1 MSEFDLIPELGDRIT
16 IESALYGETFG
27 TIIYRSEALIRI
39 RPYNASD
46 RGINFPLDPETQEFT
61 EALGVSRIKIH
72 RKATEPHFSKQL
84 SVFPGDQ
91 LEFLTSEGL
100 PIQGFP
106 TAIVAQVIATEDQ
119 DAILLE
125 NGAVVD
131 FQFLGPPEPI
141 EVIVPKASEEDVAT
155 PENNTKE
162 AILEEVEEEIDEIPE
177 WELPPAIVE
186 EIPTSERTYP
196 DSVQR
201 EEMFISL
208 LMDIP
213 QHKQKNPKI
222 LRNLYRKTDVLLSL
236 KNSIVVRDD
245 SGSIQVG
252 QEVSYTPTTVKDCVN
267 DLPISSLLPV
277 AAVKKVI
284 YTDNTDEPGEF
295 SDVEVRPDV
304 VSLFESTQA
313 DAVFKPGVENPFLS
327 YIDLLL
333 RKNLP
338 TFVPLPNTDPTLKTT
353 VDQDVL
359 RTKLPN
365 EVLQGFPT
373 RLGME
378 LFDNE
383 AVTSE
388 FIGTVQD
395 RTARVIAGTYYRN
408 DTTGQ
413 RFQTSPPDTA
423 ATVAHILLSTDLLL
437 FRSPIH
443 SSVLLW
449 DVEAS
454 EKSRANAGSFYRLL
468 QNSWGNQQILTSDSD
483 TLLADEIAARL
494 EGYLPTA
501 IVSRSILGITDS
513 LGLQT
518 REFSDSV
525 MVPIQKA
532 LEAGQKAWVSAMTEL
547 QSRAKQSHQNGATH
561 PTRPLVRTEDPLWT
575 SQILQDTEI
584 AREWKTLQEIEPSL
598 KDVTSVRTNFFSK
611 EANGTLGSYWYALA
625 SQKAAI
631 QEYTKKVY
639 LAERLRL
646 ERRLANRRTEAAALS
661 ASPVLNSCS
670 HVHELES
677 LRGVKEDG
685 KRMLLFKKF
694 VDKYKGGLDGNWVT
708 CASCKQG
715 LVCRHELMLLNEY
728 LHPGRGQNLHKS
740 LLLEFSGPVF
750 EGAYI
755 CKNCGQKISDLEYD
769 TGLEYGDD
777 GQPLVGRTII
787 DPTAEDV
794 EELDLTVAMAE
805 EGKESDTMGFKD
817 SDLPLFYL
825 ARAILENAGIMAGE
839 DIYKRLVMFCK
850 LFLAKV
856 VPDKEKYE
864 KKRLEM
870 QAAAQG
876 KKGAMIPLAFDIYDA
891 NFRVGGM
898 AALVII
904 ELQTSNPSIPFPARG
919 CKLDKSGFPL
929 EPSGNGAIRYIACVI
944 AGMIRKDYPWVSVA
958 WTRETNIAKR
968 IDLAEKAIMNSMA
981 YILALSPMEGRPP
994 YPAIAN
1000 LTEECQNRLA
1010 EVRAKQGESAAA
1022 DELGIG
1028 LASSADK
1035 LPLQFRPIPNKIP
1048 QSELETESIQNS
1060 EQFLKNSEQGDLEK
1074 VGAFIKDRQLHLIFS
1089 VMNTFHQAAKENT
1102 VVIQPQRS
1110 DAICCF
1116 QDLGTI
1122 RQAGYGINALS
1133 DKLGES
1139 QKREVEMLETAA
1151 KTLQNRNPASS
1162 SNGTHFYV
1170 PWSAPPVD
1178 VLEPQSDPS
1187 MYYLLFLKHCFRG
1200 ENMGRV
1206 HEFQDNYECRFCLFR
1221 IPEELDFM
1229 VAGNIGETDG
1239 KRFEAAM
1246 KEMNTQRKAIVLQA
1260 FADQSVNIN
1269 ESSFQALEDAIHVMK
1284 TVQQVPLPRL
1294 EGIETLMSEMT
1305 QLLEAAP
1312 FVESVSIDWT
1322 EFMKGF
1328 QQILRSPGD
1337 DELKRKLRLSSFS
1350 GLAEDRKAA
1359 IQLRLLDL
1367 FGARPTASQK
1377 VLVEECISAISEISE
1392 SIKGNQAAKNLKLMF
1407 GVHGEQ
1413 IANQYVEKLPV
1424 SATRKWFPTIS
1435 RSHKELLAKIW
1446 ENQSQIVQTAVKSL
1460 NELNSEIVQETIHVA
1475 LSKMSQ
1481 WIGVWTHFWIE
1492 KVRPIFLT
1500 EEELQMILEWSI
1512 VHVIAA
1518 FLTDSSPLFITTS
1531 DADKKKAILFFHS
1544 WILDTL
1550 KTTKHQVNRF
1560 QMSAHKIQ
1568 EAIQA
1573 RTELEHSY
1581 FVKRFDDLDRDLR
1594 KLELLKKKYKIGDWN
1609 VGTTK
1614 NLFSYNADFFEFE
1627 RAQRAAMG
1635 LPDFGDHITGGQA
1648 KTQKQDYGF
1657 YQFGTETVKLTN
1669 DNDHRVAAD
1678 ED

>member
-1 MSEFDLIPELGDRIT
+1 MSEFELIPELGDRIT

-46 RGINFPLDPETQEFT
+46 RGVNFPLDPETQEFT
-61 EALGVSRIKIH
+61 EALGVSQVKIH

-91 LEFLTSEGL
+91 LEFLTSDGQ
-100 PIQGFP
+100 PIPEFP
-106 TAIVAQVIATEDQ
+106 TATVAEVIATEDQ

-125 NGAVVD
+125 NGRVLD

-141 EVIVPKASEEDVAT
+141 EVIVPKASEEDVAA

-162 AILEEVEEEIDEIPE
+162 AIPEEETEELEEIPE

-236 KNSIVVRDD
+236 KNSVVVRDD
-245 SGSIQVG
+245 AGTILPG
-252 QEVSYTPTTVKDCVN
+252 QEVSYTPTSVKECIRQTPV
-267 DLPISSLLPV
+267 SSLLPV

-284 YTDNTDEPGEF
+284 YTDDTDESGEF
-295 SDVEVRPDV
+295 TDVEVRPDV
-304 VSLFESTQA
+304 ASLFEATHA
-313 DAVFKPGVENPFLS
+313 DTIFKPGVDNPFLG

-338 TFVPLPNTDPTLKTT
+338 TFVPLPNTDPALKTT

-359 RTKLPN
+359 RTRLPG
-365 EVLQGFPT
+365 ETLQGFPT

-378 LFDNE
+378 LFDSD

-395 RTARVIAGTYYRN
+395 RTARVLAGTYYRN
-408 DTTGQ
+408 DATGQ
-413 RFQTSPPDTA
+413 RFQTAPPDTG
-423 ATVAHILLSTDLLL
+423 ATVAHILLSSDLLP

-454 EKSRANAGSFYRLL
+454 EKSRALAGRFYSLL
-468 QNSWGNQQILTSDSD
+468 QNSWGDQQVLTADSD
-483 TLLADEIAARL
+483 IPLNKEIAERL
-494 EGYLPTA
+494 EGFLPTA
-501 IVSRSILGITDS
+501 IVSRSVLHITDS

-518 REFSDSV
+518 QEFSESV
-525 MVPIQKA
+525 LAPILKA
-532 LEAGQKAWVSAMTEL
+532 LEAGQKAWTTAMTAL
-547 QSRAKQSHQNGATH
+547 QSRAKHAGERL
-561 PTRPLVRTEDPLWT
+561 PTLPLVDGTNPLWT
-575 SQILQDTEI
+575 PNILQTAEI
-584 AREWKTLQEIEPSL
+584 AEEWKAFQEIETAL
-598 KDVTSVRTNFFSK
+598 KDVAAVRSNYFSK
-611 EANGTLGSYWYALA
+611 GANGTLGSYWYALA
-625 SQKAAI
+625 SKNAI
-631 QEYTKKVY
+631 LQEYTKKVY

-646 ERRLANRRTEAAALS
+646 ERRLANKRAEAAKLA
-661 ASPVLNSCS
+661 ATPIINPCP
-670 HVHELES
+670 HVHTLES

-685 KRMLLFKKF
+685 KRMLLFKQF
-694 VDKYKGGLDGNWVT
+694 VDKYKGGMDGNWIS
-708 CASCKQG
+708 CASCKQE
-715 LVCRHELMLLNEY
+715 LVCRHELLLLNEF
-728 LHPGRGQNLHKS
+728 LHPGRGQSLHKA

-755 CKNCGQKISDLEYD
+755 CKNCGQKIADLEYD

-777 GQPLVGRTII
+777 GQPLVGRTVV
-787 DPTAEDV
+787 DPAAEDA

-805 EGKESDTMGFKD
+805 EGKETDTMGFKD
-817 SDLPLFYL
+817 DDLPLFYL
-825 ARAILENAGIMAGE
+825 SRAILENAGIMAGE
-839 DIYKRLVMFCK
+839 DMYKRLVTYCK
-850 LFLAKV
+850 LFLSKV
-856 VPDKEKYE
+856 VPEKEKYE

-876 KKGAMIPLAFDIYDA
+876 KKGAVVPLPFDIYDA

-898 AALVII
+898 AALVVI

-919 CKLDKSGFPL
+919 CTLDKSGFPL
-929 EPSGNGAIRYIACVI
+929 EEKGNGAIRYIACVI

-958 WTRETNIAKR
+958 WTRETNITKR

-1010 EVRAKQGESAAA
+1010 EVRAKEGQAAMA

-1048 QSELETESIQNS
+1048 QSDLDTESIQNS

-1074 VGAFIKDRQLHLIFS
+1074 VGRFIKDRQLHLIFS
-1089 VMNTFHQAAKENT
+1089 VMNTFHETAKENT
-1102 VVIQPQRS
+1102 AVIQSQRS

-1116 QDLGTI
+1116 QNLGTI
-1122 RQAGYGINALS
+1122 RQFGYGLDSLS
-1133 DKLGES
+1133 LGEA

-1151 KTLQNRNPASS
+1151 KTLRNRNPASS
-1162 SNGTHFYV
+1162 ANGTHFYV
-1170 PWSAPPVD
+1170 PWSAPPVE
-1178 VLEPQSDPS
+1178 VLEPKADPS

-1200 ENMGRV
+1200 DNMGGV
-1206 HEFQDNYECRFCLFR
+1206 HEFQDNYECRHCSFR
-1221 IPEELDFM
+1221 IPEELEFM

-1239 KRFEAAM
+1239 KRFEAAL
-1246 KEMNTQRKAIVLQA
+1246 KEMNAQRKAIILQA
-1260 FADQSVNIN
+1260 FADQGVDIS
-1269 ESSFQALEDAIHVMK
+1269 ETTFQALEDAIHLMK
-1284 TVQQVPLPRL
+1284 TVQPQRLPEV
-1294 EGIETLMSEMT
+1294 EGYEDLMVEMSRI
-1305 QLLEAAP
+1305 LAEAP
-1312 FVESVSIDWT
+1312 FVESATSDWA

-1328 QQILRSPGD
+1328 QQIMRSPTD
-1337 DELKRKLRLSSFS
+1337 DELRRKLKLSSFS

-1359 IQLRLLDL
+1359 IQLRLLSL
-1367 FGARPTASQK
+1367 FGSRPTATQK
-1377 VLVEECISAISEISE
+1377 ILVEDCISAISEISE
-1392 SIKGNQAAKNLKLMF
+1392 SIKGNVAAKNLKLMF
-1407 GVHGEQ
+1407 GVHAEQ
-1413 IANQYVEKLPV
+1413 IAHQYVEKLPV
-1424 SATRKWFPTIS
+1424 WATKKWFPSIS
-1435 RSHKELLAKIW
+1435 RSHRDLLIKIW
-1446 ENQSQIVQTAVKSL
+1446 ENQSQIVQNALKSL
-1460 NELNSEIVQETIHVA
+1460 NEMNSDSVQETVNSGLLAI
-1475 LSKMSQ
+1475 SK
-1481 WIGVWTHFWIE
+1481 WIGTWTQFWIE

-1500 EEELQMILEWSI
+1500 EEELQMVLEWSM

-1518 FLTDSSPLFITTS
+1518 FLSDTSPLYSSTT

-1550 KTTKHQVNRF
+1550 KTTKQQVNRF
-1560 QMSAHKIQ
+1560 QVSAHKIQ

-1573 RTELEHSY
+1573 RTELEHAY

-1635 LPDFGDHITGGQA
+1635 LPDFADHITGGQA
-1648 KTQKQDYGF
+1648 KTKKEDFGF
-1657 YQFGTETVKLTN
+1657 YQFGTETVKMSN